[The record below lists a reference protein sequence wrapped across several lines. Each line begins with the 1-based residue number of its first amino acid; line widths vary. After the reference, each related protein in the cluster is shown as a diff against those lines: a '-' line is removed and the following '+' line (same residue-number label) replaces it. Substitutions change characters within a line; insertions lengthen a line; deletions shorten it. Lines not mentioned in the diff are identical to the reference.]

1 MEDLKDRDMMMR
13 TMTCLEEIE
22 GQAGVRNREVI
33 RGLKDL
39 DMVVMMVM
47 EEEGHRMQVQGGV
60 LSRPR
65 GILELRDLCMK
76 MRAGCL
82 EGAEEA
88 ILRMDQE
95 EAEVLHH

>member
-1 MEDLKDRDMMMR
+1 MEDLKDRDMMMI

-22 GQAGVRNREVI
+22 GQGGVRNREVI

-39 DMVVMMVM
+39 DMVMMVM
-47 EEEGHRMQVQGGV
+47 REEGHRMQVQGEV

-88 ILRMDQE
+88 ILCMDQE
-95 EAEVLHH
+95 EGEVLHH